1 MILPCWFL
9 HHSELEQPS
18 YLTKMDLVSKPKT
31 TAPIWAHFGFTPDDK
46 GQPKDVDTAVCQIC
60 KREIP
65 AKAANTTNLRNHLKA
80 HHPTEF
86 AEVLKSSRAAHTSSQ
101 VTIAQAF
108 ERVTKYKRDS
118 MKWRTL
124 TDSVTRYIAKE
135 MQPFNTVEK
144 PAFKEML
151 YNFDKQYEL
160 PGKTYISKTAIP
172 NLYRE
177 VKDEIL
183 KDFKEIDFY
192 SATTDMWSSVNMTPY
207 MSLTVHYL
215 TTDWTLVSKCLETRY
230 APENHTA
237 DTLSETLK
245 CILSDWELDE
255 KKISCITTDNG
266 ANIVAAVGK
275 LGWPWLNCFGHN
287 LHLAVTNAIASE
299 KDRTARALGLCRNL
313 VNTFSMS
320 WLKRRD
326 LKKAQ
331 MEADIP
337 QHNLVLQIPAIRRVL
352 IDDRK
357 HGHLNPTWQDVSVLE
372 SINAAL
378 KPVADFTDVLSGEK
392 YVTVSSVKPVLDLLK
407 DELLSPDS
415 NDTTLTSNIKKKMC
429 AKRKAQPS
437 THGLTK
443 REQADAELSRYL
455 LEEALDNSADPLMWW
470 RDNESRFPLISKLA
484 RKYMCIC
491 ATSTA
496 SERMFSTAGNI
507 VTPVRCC
514 LKPEKVNMLV
524 FLSRNLPSH

>member
-1 MILPCWFL
+1 
-9 HHSELEQPS
+9 
-18 YLTKMDLVSKPKT
+18 
-31 TAPIWAHFGFTPDDK
+31 
-46 GQPKDVDTAVCQIC
+46 
-60 KREIP
+60 
-65 AKAANTTNLRNHLKA
+65 
-80 HHPTEF
+80 
-86 AEVLKSSRAAHTSSQ
+86 
-101 VTIAQAF
+101 
-108 ERVTKYKRDS
+108 

-183 KDFKEIDFY
+183 KDLKEIDFY

-230 APENHTA
+230 TPENHTA

-255 KKISCITTDNG
+255 KKKSCITTDNG

-320 WLKRRD
+320 WIKRRD

-337 QHNLVLQIPAIRRVL
+337 QHNLVLDVSTRWGTKQKMIDRVLEQIPAIRRVL

-429 AKRKAQPS
+429 AVLDEKYSPAPLQELLRKATLLDPRYRAHFEAAIIDDTKGQLLKEIMEMTEEGHNVEQAAADDDVPTTSSAPPPKKKRLCDLLQKRKALPS
-437 THGLTK
+437 THGLPK

-455 LEEALDNSADPLMWW
+455 QEEALDNSADPLMWW

>member
-1 MILPCWFL
+1 
-9 HHSELEQPS
+9 
-18 YLTKMDLVSKPKT
+18 
-31 TAPIWAHFGFTPDDK
+31 
-46 GQPKDVDTAVCQIC
+46 
-60 KREIP
+60 
-65 AKAANTTNLRNHLKA
+65 
-80 HHPTEF
+80 
-86 AEVLKSSRAAHTSSQ
+86 
-101 VTIAQAF
+101 
-108 ERVTKYKRDS
+108 
-118 MKWRTL
+118 
-124 TDSVTRYIAKE
+124 
-135 MQPFNTVEK
+135 
-144 PAFKEML
+144 
-151 YNFDKQYEL
+151 
-160 PGKTYISKTAIP
+160 
-172 NLYRE
+172 
-177 VKDEIL
+177 
-183 KDFKEIDFY
+183 
-192 SATTDMWSSVNMTPY
+192 
-207 MSLTVHYL
+207 
-215 TTDWTLVSKCLETRY
+215 
-230 APENHTA
+230 
-237 DTLSETLK
+237 
-245 CILSDWELDE
+245 
-255 KKISCITTDNG
+255 
-266 ANIVAAVGK
+266 GK

-299 KDRTARALGLCRNL
+299 KDRTVRALGLCRNL

-337 QHNLVLQIPAIRRVL
+337 QHNLVLDVSTRWGTKQKMIDRVLEQIPAIRRVL

-429 AKRKAQPS
+429 AVLDEKYSPAPLQELLRKATLLDPRYRAHFEAAIIDDTKGQLLKEIMEMTEEGHNVEQVSDRAAADDDVPTTSSAPPPKKKRLCDLLQKRKAQPS

-455 LEEALDNSADPLMWW
+455 QEEALDNSADPLMWW

-524 FLSRNLPSH
+524 FLSRNLLSH